1 MRAQYLLGGEQPSML
16 TAQNAIRDIKNDSQP
31 VPVTVERIINEVAR
45 TFNVSPEDIR
55 SSKRTA
61 QISKARQVAIYVVRD
76 ITGLPMKAIG
86 NEFGTRDHSTVV
98 YAIQKVESLMEKD
111 SSYREHDKGYHQKYQ
126 RLIFLNRF
134 QHFLHISF
142 SSKSLGFSAPGLK
155 MLKNIL
161 TPFFRFYFLSTA
173 FPHFLDII

>member
-61 QISKARQVAIYVVRD
+61 QISKARQVAIYVVRGHHRPSD
-76 ITGLPMKAIG
+76 EGHRQRIRHKGPFNSGL
-86 NEFGTRDHSTVV
+86 R
-98 YAIQKVESLMEKD
+98 
-111 SSYREHDKGYHQKYQ
+111 
-126 RLIFLNRF
+126 
-134 QHFLHISF
+134 
-142 SSKSLGFSAPGLK
+142 
-155 MLKNIL
+155 
-161 TPFFRFYFLSTA
+161 
-173 FPHFLDII
+173 